1 MNFAGER
8 FVQGNEACTLG
19 AIAAGARFY
28 AGYPISPA
36 TEITELCSVLMP
48 QYGGIYVQMEDEIA
62 SLAAVIGASLGG
74 MKAFT
79 ATSGPGFSLMQEN
92 IGLALMAEIPC
103 VIVNVQRFGVSTGV
117 ATKPG
122 QGDVMQARWGT
133 HGEHSNIV
141 ISAATVQECFD
152 MTVVAF
158 NLAERFRTPVILLKE
173 AVTAHLREKI
183 VIPTP
188 EEIKLVNRLEPA
200 GDTAEYLPFKP
211 VANDI
216 PAMATMGSKYIMSG
230 TGLMHDEA
238 GYASSE
244 PVVGATLTERLA
256 RKIENYQEELPEPLY
271 YGDPMPQVVI
281 VSYGVTARAAREAL
295 KRIKNKELRAGVVQL
310 RTIWPF
316 PAARLQQL
324 CQGAP
329 GVIVAEMN
337 RGQLV
342 REVERVLPDHQVRF
356 VGQADGEVVM
366 PNQIAAAVEEVAS
379 CRII

>member
-1 MNFAGER
+1 MNLAGIK
-8 FVQGNEACTLG
+8 FVQGNEACALG

-48 QYGGIYVQMEDEIA
+48 RHGGVYVQMEDEIA

-92 IGLALMAEIPC
+92 IGLAIMAEIPC
-103 VIVNVQRFGVSTGV
+103 VIINVQRFGVSTGV

-122 QGDVMQARWGT
+122 QGDVLQARWGT

-141 ISAATVQECFD
+141 ISASTVQECFD
-152 MTVVAF
+152 LTVAAF

-183 VIPTP
+183 VIPAP
-188 EEIKLVNRLEPA
+188 EDIKLVNRLEPA
-200 GDTAEYLPFKP
+200 GKPADYLPFKP

-216 PAMATMGSKYIMSG
+216 PAMAAMGSEYIMSG
-230 TGLMHDEA
+230 TGLMHDEG
-238 GYASSE
+238 GYASSD
-244 PVVGATLTERLA
+244 PVVGAALTERLA
-256 RKIENYQEELPEPLY
+256 RKIEDYQEELPEPVY
-271 YGDPMPQVVI
+271 YGDPKPQVVI
-281 VSYGVTARAAREAL
+281 VSYGVTVRAAREAL
-295 KRIKNKELRAGVVQL
+295 NRIKNKNLRAGAVQL

-316 PAARLQQL
+316 PAAKLQQL
-324 CQGAP
+324 CQGARA
-329 GVIVAEMN
+329 VIVAEMN

-342 REVERVLPDHQVRF
+342 GEVERALPGHQVRF
-356 VGQADGEVVM
+356 VGQADGEVVL
-366 PNQIAAAVEEVAS
+366 PNQIARAAEEVAS